1 MYKYFIKPTVYCEM
15 KIFTKLILA
24 LLLTSLLILTIIFTV
39 VQLSF
44 DRGMLEYVN
53 QKQLENLQKLSEN
66 LSRYYQKKGS
76 WQHLLAG
83 NDLKQARPQQK
94 PFSRHGQPR
103 SGKHLKQNLH
113 MALFHKRIRHG

>member
-1 MYKYFIKPTVYCEM
+1 M

-24 LLLTSLLILTIIFTV
+24 LLLTSLMILTIIFTV

-53 QKQLENLQKLSEN
+53 QKQLENLQQFSDN

-83 NDLKQARPQQK
+83 NDLKQLRPQQK
-94 PFSRHGQPR
+94 PFSRNGQPR
-103 SGKHLKQNLH
+103 SGKHVKTKPSDGTIPQSNSSWMKILRLSSSH
-113 MALFHKRIRHG
+113 